1 MRNYLH
7 SILCVACFLLLPFTS
22 FAYVYENIPVG
33 TTTRTMLTYIPASLP
48 AGRPLIIS
56 LHGSNQS
63 ADYQKDHSM
72 LEEVS
77 DTAKFA
83 VVYPQGISNQW
94 DLSGTSDVDF
104 ITTVIDT
111 MVNRFKIDRNRVY
124 LSGFSMGGM
133 MTYYAATKIA
143 DKIAAFAPISGYLMG
158 GPNTTSSR
166 PIPIIHT
173 HGTSDDV
180 VAFSGVATCLNAWIT
195 RNGCVTAEVKTA
207 PYPTSN
213 PGSVGI
219 RHYWAAG
226 TGGVEMVLNELT
238 GKGHWYSDDA
248 ANVMTSIEIWNF
260 CKKYALDLRTPIVAF
275 TAPIKNC
282 SYTTFGSNATV
293 EKVVLSASASDP
305 DGTVASVAFYDGT
318 TLLNTD
324 QTAPYSFTWTNVPVG
339 THVIKAVVT
348 DNDNRT
354 AASSMT
360 FYVNAPTTNFLVSS
374 GFTSNNIIP
383 TGWTTYD
390 GTSLRVGP
398 QTGLTSGS
406 RILQLT
412 GSPVDFTFGFYFRNA
427 TGVANNGWLS
437 YGAANSG
444 AVLTLDEGTYE
455 LNGLFANWNNPS
467 FSSITMQIERADKDS
482 VLAYRTF
489 TPGANVGNA
498 VTNSFS
504 GSTRTSLW
512 FTIPTKANYIIRF
525 YAADLVFCD
534 GLVNDVNLNK
544 SVNDP
549 LAPGKVLLASALGK
563 GWQALKASS
572 NALYAGSQYTNLSA
586 LLAQYNNWTSTQMTE
601 IETAVQV
608 LKASTDAMLAYKSSV
623 DATERKVVVYQDNF
637 STLGGGAI
645 PKGWRLH
652 DSSTQRI
659 GAQTGLGLGCRIL
672 QFSGTTR
679 DFDYGLYIRN
689 LAGTANMGFAKFA
702 ALNCDSIMTL
712 TPGKY
717 TFKYKVCNW
726 NMSSFGSV
734 TTKISNRSDSVA
746 ILTNTITP
754 STNIGN
760 NIANSFSGSTA
771 VELNFNITSTGD
783 YGIEFYTANAA
794 WADAI
799 ISGVSLVKS
808 VYISTSV
815 KSLTAEATIK
825 SILYYNMSGMLLK
838 SPTKGLYIEKV
849 LYSDGSFKTNKV
861 FQK

>member
-1 MRNYLH
+1 
-7 SILCVACFLLLPFTS
+7 
-22 FAYVYENIPVG
+22 
-33 TTTRTMLTYIPASLP
+33 
-48 AGRPLIIS
+48 
-56 LHGSNQS
+56 
-63 ADYQKDHSM
+63 
-72 LEEVS
+72 
-77 DTAKFA
+77 
-83 VVYPQGISNQW
+83 
-94 DLSGTSDVDF
+94 
-104 ITTVIDT
+104 
-111 MVNRFKIDRNRVY
+111 
-124 LSGFSMGGM
+124 
-133 MTYYAATKIA
+133 
-143 DKIAAFAPISGYLMG
+143 
-158 GPNTTSSR
+158 
-166 PIPIIHT
+166 
-173 HGTSDDV
+173 
-180 VAFSGVATCLNAWIT
+180 
-195 RNGCVTAEVKTA
+195 
-207 PYPTSN
+207 
-213 PGSVGI
+213 
-219 RHYWAAG
+219 
-226 TGGVEMVLNELT
+226 
-238 GKGHWYSDDA
+238 
-248 ANVMTSIEIWNF
+248 
-260 CKKYALDLRTPIVAF
+260 
-275 TAPIKNC
+275 
-282 SYTTFGSNATV
+282 
-293 EKVVLSASASDP
+293 
-305 DGTVASVAFYDGT
+305 
-318 TLLNTD
+318 
-324 QTAPYSFTWTNVPVG
+324 
-339 THVIKAVVT
+339 
-348 DNDNRT
+348 
-354 AASSMT
+354 
-360 FYVNAPTTNFLVSS
+360 
-374 GFTSNNIIP
+374 
-383 TGWTTYD
+383 
-390 GTSLRVGP
+390 
-398 QTGLTSGS
+398 
-406 RILQLT
+406 
-412 GSPVDFTFGFYFRNA
+412 
-427 TGVANNGWLS
+427 
-437 YGAANSG
+437 
-444 AVLTLDEGTYE
+444 
-455 LNGLFANWNNPS
+455 
-467 FSSITMQIERADKDS
+467 
-482 VLAYRTF
+482 
-489 TPGANVGNA
+489 
-498 VTNSFS
+498 
-504 GSTRTSLW
+504 
-512 FTIPTKANYIIRF
+512 
-525 YAADLVFCD
+525 
-534 GLVNDVNLNK
+534 
-544 SVNDP
+544 
-549 LAPGKVLLASALGK
+549 LGK

-825 SILYYNMSGMLLK
+825 SILYYNMNGMLLK